1 MSKGLN
7 SCARVLMTMC
17 WLIVFLAS
25 TMTMAGAVVLERLAY
40 YGISL
45 NLISYLTNELHEGTA
60 EALTNVWTWGGVVWI
75 LPLITGVV
83 ADAYLGRYLTIMY
96 SMSIYLA
103 VCISTS

>member
-1 MSKGLN
+1 MCQSFDHN
-7 SCARVLMTMC
+7 VLANC
-17 WLIVFLAS
+17 ILAS
-25 TMTMAGAVVLERLAY
+25 AVAVAGAVVLERLAY

-96 SMSIYLA
+96 SMAIYLA